1 MENSVPS
8 FAPQPRETPQ
18 GHGMSD
24 ANSERV
30 FVQGRLG
37 PSKPPSLPTA
47 GCRRLTHLGS
57 EHSSGKALKDLLR
70 SRHLDAC
77 THARTHT
84 QNMRA
89 HPEHMRTHMQNTR
102 RTRAHTPRTH
112 PAHVHTPRTHM
123 HTCTHTCRTHTE
135 HMCTHAEH
143 TENAYMHRCTHAEH
157 VCAHMHTHAE
167 HTPQEFLF
175 VVIQVTCFWNEKEVC
190 VYFFPID
197 QTWTEA
203 SLLPLLPK
211 STPS

>member
-37 PSKPPSLPTA
+37 PSSPPSLPTA

-77 THARTHT
+77 TLARTHT

-89 HPEHMRTHMQNTR
+89 HPEHVC
-102 RTRAHTPRTH
+102 A
-112 PAHVHTPRTHM
+112 
-123 HTCTHTCRTHTE
+123 HTCRTH
-135 HMCTHAEH
+135 AEH
-143 TENAYMHRCTHAEH
+143 TRAHPEHTRAHTQNTH
-157 VCAHMHTHAE
+157 AHMHAHTCRTHRTHVHTRRTHRERIHAQMHACRTRVRAHAHTRRT
-167 HTPQEFLF
+167 HTPGVFVRCNSSNVFLERERSL
-175 VVIQVTCFWNEKEVC
+175 CL
-190 VYFFPID
+190 FF
-197 QTWTEA
+197 
-203 SLLPLLPK
+203 SN
-211 STPS
+211 

>member
-37 PSKPPSLPTA
+37 PSSPPSLPTA

-70 SRHLDAC
+70 SRHLDVC
-77 THARTHT
+77 THARAHT

-89 HPEHMRTHMQNTR
+89 HPEHVCAHTCRTHAEHARTHPEHTQHTCTHPEHTCTHARTHVQNTH
-102 RTRAHTPRTH
+102 RTRAHTQNTQRTH
-112 PAHVHTPRTHM
+112 TCTDARMQNTCAR
-123 HTCTHTCRTHTE
+123 TCTHTQNTHPRSF
-135 HMCTHAEH
+135 C
-143 TENAYMHRCTHAEH
+143 
-157 VCAHMHTHAE
+157 
-167 HTPQEFLF
+167 
-175 VVIQVTCFWNEKEVC
+175 
-190 VYFFPID
+190 
-197 QTWTEA
+197 
-203 SLLPLLPK
+203 SL
-211 STPS
+211 

>member
-37 PSKPPSLPTA
+37 PSSPPSLSTA

-70 SRHLDAC
+70 SRHLDVC

-89 HPEHMRTHMQNTR
+89 HPEHVCAHTCRTHAEHARTHPEHTQHTCTHPEHICTHARTHVQNTH
-102 RTRAHTPRTH
+102 RTRAHTQNTQRTH
-112 PAHVHTPRTHM
+112 TCTDARMQNTCVR
-123 HTCTHTCRTHTE
+123 TCTHTQNTHPRSF
-135 HMCTHAEH
+135 C
-143 TENAYMHRCTHAEH
+143 
-157 VCAHMHTHAE
+157 
-167 HTPQEFLF
+167 
-175 VVIQVTCFWNEKEVC
+175 
-190 VYFFPID
+190 
-197 QTWTEA
+197 
-203 SLLPLLPK
+203 SL
-211 STPS
+211 